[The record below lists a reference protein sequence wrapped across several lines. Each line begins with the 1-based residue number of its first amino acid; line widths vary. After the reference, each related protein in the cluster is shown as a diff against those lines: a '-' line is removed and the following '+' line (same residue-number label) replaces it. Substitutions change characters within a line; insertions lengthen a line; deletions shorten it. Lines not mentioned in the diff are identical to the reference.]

1 MDSDETFQTPFD
13 VPSQDSSAD
22 QYEDIDL
29 AAQNEGESI
38 AGDGGANAD
47 AVDERDPVDQT
58 DAVDERD
65 AAEISAARH
74 AFDSNEIDDGS
85 QIDDESQMDDESAVA
100 VAVPFVESWNT
111 LVSTTNW
118 EKGRIISSWRA
129 ALVDC
134 DADPVV
140 YSDAAWV
147 RRVGGVTAPHVGR
160 LRRVYERF
168 GNEFESYDG
177 LYWTHFL
184 AALDWDD
191 APMWLEGA
199 VQEKWSISK
208 MRDARWR
215 AMGAVDSKRPT
226 ASEIID
232 VDLDEDVVVPSG
244 SGASEDEKGKRDF
257 DGDGPG
263 STGPQYDE
271 ADFGDA
277 DELVSLA
284 GSEAADSP
292 AGVVAG
298 GEAAVVQPFRDLP
311 ELPDDLSDA
320 IETLKLS
327 ILRHKTGGWKDVDAS
342 TLDQY
347 LKAIAMLLV

>member
-1 MDSDETFQTPFD
+1 MDSDETFEVPFD
-13 VPSQDSSAD
+13 VPPRTAEVD
-22 QYEDIDL
+22 QYEDFDG
-29 AAQNEGESI
+29 AEPSAEFVQPQREQADDSSESM
-38 AGDGGANAD
+38 
-47 AVDERDPVDQT
+47 DPQDV
-58 DAVDERD
+58 E
-65 AAEISAARH
+65 EISAARH
-74 AFDSNEIDDGS
+74 AFDSNEIEVDPE
-85 QIDDESQMDDESAVA
+85 QAEMDDEAVVA
-100 VAVPFVESWNT
+100 VAGPFVQSWNT

-118 EKGRIISSWRA
+118 EKGRIIALWRA
-129 ALVDC
+129 ALIDT
-134 DADPVV
+134 DANPIA

-168 GNEFESYDG
+168 GDEFESYDG
-177 LYWTHFL
+177 LFWTHFL

-208 MRDARWR
+208 MRDTRWR

-226 ASEIID
+226 ASEIIE
-232 VDLDEDVVVPSG
+232 VDLDEDVVVPS
-244 SGASEDEKGKRDF
+244 ASPGEEKGKRDY

-263 STGPQYDE
+263 ATGPQYDE

-284 GSEAADSP
+284 GSESNDSP
-292 AGVVAG
+292 AGIVAG
-298 GEAAVVQPFRDLP
+298 AEAGVVQPFRNLP
-311 ELPDDLSDA
+311 DLPDDLSDA
-320 IETLKLS
+320 IETFKLA
-327 ILRHKTGGWKDVDAS
+327 ILRHKSGGWKDVDAA

-347 LKAIAMLLV
+347 LKAIAVLLL